1 MMKQLVLVEVR
12 AIHTKKQYSQY
23 LSLIDE
29 LMDDDPA
36 PSSEKGQL
44 LETLSILVDEYE
56 KRKGWELPLPKSPV
70 DVIKS
75 RMIELDLKQV
85 DLADAIGDKTVV
97 SRILNGSRKL
107 TYSMIRPLSDLLK
120 VPAEFLLEKA

>member
-56 KRKGWELPLPKSPV
+56 KRQGWELPLPKNPV

>member
-1 MMKQLVLVEVR
+1 MMKQSVEIR

-23 LSLIDE
+23 LSIIDT
-29 LMDDDPA
+29 LMDEDPA
-36 PSSEKGQL
+36 PSSESGQL

-56 KRKGWELPLPKSPV
+56 KRQGWELPLPKNPV
-70 DVIKS
+70 EVIKS
-75 RMIELDLKQV
+75 RMVELDLKQV
-85 DLADAIGDKTVV
+85 DLANAIGDKTVV

-107 TYSMIRPLSDLLK
+107 TYSMVKPLSDLLK

>member
-1 MMKQLVLVEVR
+1 MKQSVEIR

-23 LSLIDE
+23 LSIIDE
-29 LMDDDPA
+29 LMDEDPA
-36 PSSEKGQL
+36 PSSESGQL

-56 KRKGWELPLPKSPV
+56 KRQGWELPLPKNPV
-70 DVIKS
+70 EVIKS
-75 RMIELDLKQV
+75 RMVELDLKQV
-85 DLADAIGDKTVV
+85 DLAEAIGDKTVV

-107 TYSMIRPLSDLLK
+107 TYSMVRPLSDLLK